1 MTDRPNMIRHD
12 TRDPEVSSVL
22 LHSPWRVGRKVS
34 RNVYA
39 YPGPDDPDYIGDG
52 VIIGQFDTGQL
63 AQNAVDAHNQWL
75 MNQLP

>member
-12 TRDPEVSSVL
+12 ARDLDASRVL
-22 LHSPWRVGRKVS
+22 LYSPWRVGRKVG

-52 VIIGQFDTGQL
+52 VIIGQFDTAEL
-63 AQNAVDAHNQWL
+63 AQNAVDSHNTWL